1 MENNAI
7 KRSASVIDRI
17 LKILQGFLIAAAAV
31 CAIFIP
37 LVAIL
42 GEKMVAGASTLKLGV
57 LSLDLVGDGMQ
68 FVDKAALKP
77 VIICELAAIILAVA
91 AGWYFIR
98 VLRSILATM
107 KEGRPFESGVS
118 EKISKLG
125 WTALIGG
132 AVVEVVSKLS
142 PFLDAKCYDLTRIFN
157 SDAVEGVS
165 FNFGANVIWFIVV
178 ALVLFF
184 LSYVFKCGEELQ
196 KESDETL

>member
-1 MENNAI
+1 MENNTI
-7 KRSASVIDRI
+7 KNSASVIDRI
-17 LKILQGFLIAAAAV
+17 LKILQGCLIAAAIV

-68 FVDKAALKP
+68 FVDRAALKP

-98 VLRSILATM
+98 VLRGILATM

-118 EKISKLG
+118 KKISKLG

-132 AVVEVVSKLS
+132 AVVEIVSKLC
-142 PFLDAKCYDLTRIFN
+142 PYLDAKCYDLSRIFN
-157 SDAVEGVS
+157 PEAVEGVS
-165 FNFGANVIWFIVV
+165 FNLGANVIWFIVV